1 MRITRTSVAETDRE
15 RAITALIALADTG
28 QRQVEIRKVLG
39 WLGVEWRDGPV
50 SMPAPPPGADPI
62 TGCAPVA
69 RP

>member
-39 WLGVEWRDGPV
+39 WLGVEWRETT
-50 SMPAPPPGADPI
+50 SMPRPPAGVDPI
-62 TGCAPVA
+62 TGCAPVTRA
-69 RP
+69 